1 MLFIV
6 SSNSN
11 FHLNLSRRCCAIHIY
26 RCTRNSNFGS
36 LRRLVRFYLIR
47 KNISKLFDRCCYFK
61 LSLTSTRTL
70 IEQTNVQ
77 IVRNFRNKNFFEWTR
92 VSIQRFVHRSD
103 STPDRSR
110 SCFGH
115 LRLLNRCWSKIAE
128 ARVAL
133 DSTFSIVPRDIQI

>member
-1 MLFIV
+1 MFHRIRTFISTFLV
-6 SSNSN
+6 VVARYIFTDVPVIQTLVHCDVWYVFISYARIYRNFSIGVVISNYHSLVLERSSN
-11 FHLNLSRRCCAIHIY
+11 RQI
-26 RCTRNSNFGS
+26 
-36 LRRLVRFYLIR
+36 
-47 KNISKLFDRCCYFK
+47 
-61 LSLTSTRTL
+61 
-70 IEQTNVQ
+70 VQ

-115 LRLLNRCWSKIAE
+115 LRLLNRCWSNIAE